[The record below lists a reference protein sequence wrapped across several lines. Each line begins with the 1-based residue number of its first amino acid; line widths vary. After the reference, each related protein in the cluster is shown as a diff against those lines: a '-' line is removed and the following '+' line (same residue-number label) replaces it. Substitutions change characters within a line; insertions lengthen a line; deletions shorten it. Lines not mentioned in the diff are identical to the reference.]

1 MFNKV
6 ALDNIVLGVGLDA
19 GSAHTRC
26 VILRLDG
33 SRITYLGHGD
43 VDSLGWSKGRIAD
56 PQALSVCIQAAV
68 RHAEEEARTPVD
80 SITAGMGWS
89 VSSFDNRGTYEF
101 ARPHQVTAGDMAY
114 AVERATDVHLETDR
128 CLLQVFPQDFT
139 IDGRA
144 FHRNA
149 KGAVCTRLDANVH
162 ILTAL
167 RQEHDTLINAVHQ
180 AHFAVEET
188 VFEPVA
194 SAYAAVLPEDR
205 LRGVALLDIGMESS
219 DLVVYEGDAL
229 LLAKSLPIGSDH
241 MTRDAAYGL
250 KVSYTDSERLKLE
263 YGCALVGLTGDNSLI
278 DLPAAEGR
286 PSRETARKHLNEILE
301 ARGEELFHF
310 VRSEIAAIG
319 KDQSLLEGI
328 ILTGGGAQLNGMCD
342 LAERILG
349 CPARNGLT
357 VGIDRWPSALDDPC
371 WTAAAG
377 LAMYSARLKLKGEWK
392 RKAPGLIGLVMK

>member
-1 MFNKV
+1 MANSV
-6 ALDNIVLGVGLDA
+6 SLGVGVDA

-26 VILRLDG
+26 IVLRLEG
-33 SRITYLGHGD
+33 SRLRYLGHGD
-43 VDSLGWSKGRIAD
+43 VESLGWSKGRIAD
-56 PQALSVCIQAAV
+56 PQALSVCVQASV
-68 RHAEEEARTPVD
+68 RHAEEEAKTPVD
-80 SITAGMGWS
+80 SVTAGIGWS
-89 VSSFDNRGTYEF
+89 VQSFDNRGTYEF
-101 ARPHQVTAGDMAY
+101 ARPHQITPGDMAY

-144 FHRNA
+144 FHRNP
-149 KGAVCTRLDANVH
+149 KGAICTRLDANVH
-162 ILTAL
+162 VLTAL
-167 RQEHDTLINAVHQ
+167 RQEHDTLVHAIHE

-188 VFEPVA
+188 VCESVA
-194 SAYAAVLPEDR
+194 AAYAAVLPEDR

-219 DLVVYEGDAL
+219 NLIVYEGDAL

-250 KVSYTDSERLKLE
+250 KVSYADSERLKVE

-278 DLPAAEGR
+278 DLPSAEGR
-286 PSRETARKHLNEILE
+286 PARETARKQLNEILE
-301 ARGEELFHF
+301 ARGEELFYF
-310 VRSEIAAIG
+310 VRNEIAAIG

-328 ILTGGGAQLNGMCD
+328 VLTGGGAMLNGMCD
-342 LAERILG
+342 LAERVLN

-357 VGIDRWPSALDDPC
+357 VGIEGWPRELDDPA
-371 WTAAAG
+371 WTTAAG

-392 RKAPGLIGLVMK
+392 RKAPGLIGLALR